1 MGFIMEGLDA
11 EAYDRYLRRPGM
23 LRLSGSSLL
32 PDAGQEDGRRSVVWS
47 SSTRSWTRSCLVLVS
62 VGWTGSPTGRRR
74 PGRWLLVAGI
84 LVAGALS
91 WGFNYVRQ
99 SRSAEVVGD
108 VVLGLRRD
116 AIRAV
121 MARDMSFFDEFSSG
135 KIVSRVTS
143 DTADFSNTVTLTL
156 SLVSQVLLVVIIT
169 GALLTRDAMLTLI
182 VLGLAPVIVAIA
194 LAFRHYA
201 RRVTTAAQRA
211 RGELNGTVQETMRGI
226 AVARASAR
234 RGRSTTSSRTSTAE
248 RTGSRCGRDTSS
260 AGSSG
265 PVHGGWAGDDG
276 PRVVRRQPGPRGELS
291 AGDWYLFLQAVAL
304 FWFPLTSI
312 ASFWSQFQQGLS
324 AAERVFALV
333 DATPRVVQTGRPA
346 GAQLRGEIV
355 VRPLSVR
362 LRRGPADPDRLLA
375 HDPGR
380 RDDRAGRPH
389 RGRKVDHRPAGG
401 ALLRVPGR
409 RLLIDGHDIRSF
421 DLASYRRQ
429 IGVVPQLPF
438 LFSGTVADNIRYPR
452 QTRATEEVERAARQ
466 IAGGDWVELLQ
477 DGLAT
482 EVGEDGRGLSMG
494 QRQLVALA
502 RVVIQDPAIV
512 VLDEATASV
521 DPLTEA
527 QIQEGLDIVLAERTS
542 IVIAHRLS
550 TIRGADRILVLDHGR
565 VVEEGG
571 HDQLMLRGG
580 RYAELY
586 NTYFRHQSPDYP
598 PRRGASIAVSRR
610 RRVASL
616 EGATAA
622 TRPPALRR
630 RSRGSSAS
638 GTLGPRCPCSGAAGI
653 GLTIA
658 SLHLRRSPGRHPVV
672 GIPTG
677 CRQMGRGRLFTAS
690 LLRLRGRLRRVR
702 TSTRRSEHPGVTCS
716 ASAARCRVSAQAEMV
731 ERHAANAAVARP
743 R

>member
-1 MGFIMEGLDA
+1 MGFIMEGLNA
-11 EAYDRYLRRPGM
+11 EAYDREYDDRQLVSRIVDYFRPQARKMG
-23 LRLSGSSLL
+23 LIGGLVVVNSLMDAVL
-32 PDAGQEDGRRSVVWS
+32 P
-47 SSTRSWTRSCLVLVS
+47 VLVS
-62 VGWTGSPTGRRR
+62 VGLDRIGDGDGVDRDV
-74 PGRWLLVAGI
+74 WLLVAGI

-91 WGFNYVRQ
+91 WGVNYVRQ

-135 KIVSRVTS
+135 KVVSRVTS

-169 GALLTRDAMLTLI
+169 LALLTRDATLTLV

-226 AVARASAR
+226 AVAKSFRQEGTIYDEFADVNRRAYRVSL
-234 RGRSTTSSRTSTAE
+234 RSGYIFSGIFPVLFMVAGLGTTAL
-248 RTGSRCGRDTSS
+248 
-260 AGSSG
+260 
-265 PVHGGWAGDDG
+265 VWFGGNRVRAGD
-276 PRVVRRQPGPRGELS
+276 LS

-333 DATPRVVQTGRPA
+333 DATPRVVQTNDRPA
-346 GAQLRGEIV
+346 PKLRGEIV
-355 VRPLSVR
+355 FDHLTF
-362 LRRGPADPDRLLA
+362 GYDE
-375 HDPGR
+375 
-380 RDDRAGRPH
+380 GRPILT
-389 RGRKVDHRPAGG
+389 DFSLTIPAGETVALVGHTG
-401 ALLRVPGR
+401 AGKSTIGRLVARFYEYQSGDLR
-409 RLLIDGHDIRSF
+409 IDGHDIRSF

-452 QTRATEEVERAARQ
+452 QDASDQEVERAARQ

-586 NTYFRHQSPDYP
+586 NTYFRHQSPDYRP
-598 PRRGASIAVSRR
+598 G
-610 RRVASL
+610 
-616 EGATAA
+616 EGF
-622 TRPPALRR
+622 
-630 RSRGSSAS
+630 
-638 GTLGPRCPCSGAAGI
+638 
-653 GLTIA
+653 
-658 SLHLRRSPGRHPVV
+658 V
-672 GIPTG
+672 
-677 CRQMGRGRLFTAS
+677 
-690 LLRLRGRLRRVR
+690 
-702 TSTRRSEHPGVTCS
+702 
-716 ASAARCRVSAQAEMV
+716 
-731 ERHAANAAVARP
+731 AVAGAGTGG
-743 R
+743 